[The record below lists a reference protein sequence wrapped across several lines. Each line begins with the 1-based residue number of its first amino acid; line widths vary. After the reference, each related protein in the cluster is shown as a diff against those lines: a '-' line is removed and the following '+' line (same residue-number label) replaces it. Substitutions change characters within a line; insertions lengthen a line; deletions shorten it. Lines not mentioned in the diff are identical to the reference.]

1 MFLNVKLLNFNIV
14 MIYIDKG
21 EINTF
26 ALTLSEVTTLVNPY
40 YLFVFEGEY
49 NTAVEPIYWVGT
61 DTSNWPVRYNLFT
74 LEEGVDVTL
83 IKGQYKYS
91 VYESDTPII
100 VDENTNTTD
109 LNLIEE
115 GRMVVAGVAVSS
127 IYD

>member
-26 ALTLSEVTTLVNPY
+26 ALTLSEVTTLVDPY

-49 NTAVEPIYWVGT
+49 NTAVEPIYWLGI
-61 DTSNWPVRYNLFT
+61 DESNWPVRYNLFT

-91 VYESDTPII
+91 VFESDTPII
-100 VDENTNTTD
+100 VDENTNTD
-109 LNLIEE
+109 ELNLIEE

>member
-1 MFLNVKLLNFNIV
+1 MNVKLLKVNIV

-26 ALTLSEVTTLVNPY
+26 ALTLSEVTTLANPY

-49 NTAVEPIYWVGT
+49 NTAVEPIYWAGADV
-61 DTSNWPVRYNLFT
+61 SNWPERYNLFT

-83 IKGQYKYS
+83 TKGQYSYS
-91 VYESDTPII
+91 VYESPTAIV
-100 VDENTNTTD
+100 VDENTNTNG

-115 GRMVVAGVAVSS
+115 GRLVVAGVAVSS

>member
-1 MFLNVKLLNFNIV
+1 MNVTLLVFNIV

-26 ALTLSEVTTLVNPY
+26 ALTLSEVTTLVDPF

-61 DTSNWPVRYNLFT
+61 DTSNWPQRYNLFT

-83 IKGQYKYS
+83 TKGQYKYS
-91 VYESDTPII
+91 VYESATPIVI
-100 VDENTNTTD
+100 DENTNTD
-109 LNLIEE
+109 ELNLIEE
-115 GRMVVAGVAVSS
+115 GRLVVAGVAVSS

>member
-40 YLFVFEGEY
+40 YLFVFEGDY
-49 NTAVEPIYWVGT
+49 NTATEPILWVGT
-61 DTSNWPVRYNLFT
+61 DTSNWPQRYNLFT

-83 IKGQYKYS
+83 IKGQYTYS
-91 VYESDTPII
+91 VYESNTPIVI
-100 VDENTNTTD
+100 DENTNIND
-109 LNLIEE
+109 FNLIEE

>member
-1 MFLNVKLLNFNIV
+1 

-21 EINTF
+21 QLNTF
-26 ALTLSEVTTLVNPY
+26 ALTLTEVTTLVDPF

-61 DTSNWPVRYNLFT
+61 DTSNWPTRYNLFT
-74 LEEGVDVTL
+74 LEEGVDVEL
-83 IKGQYKYS
+83 IKGQYTYS
-91 VYESDTPII
+91 VYESADPITI
-100 VDENTNTTD
+100 DENTNTEG

-115 GRMVVAGVAVSS
+115 GRMVVAGASVSS

>member
-1 MFLNVKLLNFNIV
+1 

-26 ALTLSEVTTLVNPY
+26 ALTLTEVTTLVSPF

-49 NTAVEPIYWVGT
+49 NTAEQPVFWAGV
-61 DTSNWPVRYNLFT
+61 DTSIWLTRYNLFT

-91 VYESDTPII
+91 VYESPTAIV
-100 VDENTNTTD
+100 VDENTNTND

>member
-1 MFLNVKLLNFNIV
+1 MNVKVLKVNIV

-26 ALTLSEVTTLVNPY
+26 ALTLSEVTTLTNPY

-49 NTAVEPIYWVGT
+49 NTAVEPIYWAGT
-61 DTSNWPVRYNLFT
+61 DLSNWPTRYNLFT
-74 LEEGVDVTL
+74 LEEGVDIEL

-91 VYESDTPII
+91 VYESPTAII
-100 VDENTNTTD
+100 VDENTDETD

>member
-1 MFLNVKLLNFNIV
+1 

-26 ALTLSEVTTLVNPY
+26 ALTLSEVTTLVDPF

-49 NTAVEPIYWVGT
+49 NTSVEPIYWVGT
-61 DTSNWPVRYNLFT
+61 DTSNWPQRYNLFT

-83 IKGQYKYS
+83 TKGQYKYS
-91 VYESDTPII
+91 VYESATPIVI
-100 VDENTNTTD
+100 DENTNTD
-109 LNLIEE
+109 ELNLIEE
-115 GRMVVAGVAVSS
+115 GRLVVAGVAVSS